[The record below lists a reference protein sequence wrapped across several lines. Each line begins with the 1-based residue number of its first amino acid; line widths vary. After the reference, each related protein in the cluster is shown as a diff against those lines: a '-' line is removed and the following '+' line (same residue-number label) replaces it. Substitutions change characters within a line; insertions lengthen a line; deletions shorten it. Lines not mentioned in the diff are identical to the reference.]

1 MEELEKITKE
11 TEKRIKL
18 GILIATIAT
27 IVAGL
32 IVITAIIA
40 ETKRVAEAARYDLER
55 MTEPQQ
61 RPIDEFREEQ

>member
-1 MEELEKITKE
+1 MEELEKMTKE

-18 GILIATIAT
+18 GILIATMAT

-40 ETKRVAEAARYDLER
+40 ETKRGVEAVRYDFER
-55 MTEPQQ
+55 LTEPRQG
-61 RPIDEFREEQ
+61 PIDEFREEQ

>member
-1 MEELEKITKE
+1 MEELEKMTKE

-18 GILIATIAT
+18 GILIATLAT

-55 MTEPQQ
+55 LTEPYQ
-61 RPIDEFREEQ
+61 RPIDEFQEEQ

>member
-1 MEELEKITKE
+1 MEELEKMTKE

-18 GILIATIAT
+18 GILIATLAT

-40 ETKRVAEAARYDLER
+40 ETKRGVEAVRYDLER
-55 MTEPQQ
+55 LTEPRQG
-61 RPIDEFREEQ
+61 PIDEFREEQ

>member
-1 MEELEKITKE
+1 MEELEKMTKE

-18 GILIATIAT
+18 GILIATLAT

-32 IVITAIIA
+32 IVTAAIIA

-55 MTEPQQ
+55 LTEPHQ
-61 RPIDEFREEQ
+61 RPVDEFQEEQ

>member
-1 MEELEKITKE
+1 MEELEKMTKK

-18 GILIATIAT
+18 GILIATLAT
-27 IVAGL
+27 IVAGI
-32 IVITAIIA
+32 IVTAAIVA

-55 MTEPQQ
+55 LTEPQQ

>member
-1 MEELEKITKE
+1 MEELEKMTKK

-18 GILIATIAT
+18 GILIATLTT

-40 ETKRVAEAARYDLER
+40 ETKRVAEASRYDLER
-55 MTEPQQ
+55 LTEPHQG
-61 RPIDEFREEQ
+61 PIDEFREEQ

>member
-1 MEELEKITKE
+1 MEELEKMTKE
-11 TEKRIKL
+11 TEKRIKI
-18 GILIATIAT
+18 GILIATLAT

-32 IVITAIIA
+32 IVTAAIIA

-55 MTEPQQ
+55 LTEPYQ

>member
-1 MEELEKITKE
+1 MEELEKMTKE

-18 GILIATIAT
+18 GVLIATLAT

-40 ETKRVAEAARYDLER
+40 ETKRGVEAVRYDLER
-55 MTEPQQ
+55 LTEPHQ

>member
-1 MEELEKITKE
+1 MEELEKMTKE

-18 GILIATIAT
+18 GVLIATLFT
-27 IVAGL
+27 IVAGT

-40 ETKRVAEAARYDLER
+40 ETKRGAEAARHDLER
-55 MTEPQQ
+55 LTGPHQ

>member
-1 MEELEKITKE
+1 MEELEKMTKE

-18 GILIATIAT
+18 GILIATMAT

-40 ETKRVAEAARYDLER
+40 ETKRGVEAVRYDLER
-55 MTEPQQ
+55 LTEPRQG
-61 RPIDEFREEQ
+61 PIDEFREEQ